1 MKEKLRLIYNSK
13 AKYYLQ
19 VLNEFDNDNLSYV
32 LLNYLIPDDN
42 PGDLDVLISLND
54 FNLIEKI
61 LKKNKFKFYRY
72 IDTNQI
78 IWNKFVSNIGF
89 IQFHLYVGLN
99 FHNKQFY
106 NNTDIGIYKDDLNFS
121 FMVFLLESFYRNKLK
136 KQIFN
141 KYVDKISIKNFEN
154 YLKFNFKNTMII
166 VDHTIELYK
175 DGKNTNTFKNFLIKL
190 HTNKFGL
197 VSFYFNKIFS
207 KIKRLGNNQDVF
219 LLIVGVD
226 GSGKTLLTNNM
237 FRVLSK
243 GGIFPVKLYF
253 GLKSSF
259 IYKVFNKKKDKNSK
273 TFRNNDLKL
282 RTNFFVR
289 FLKIFLYWIEYNF
302 RILYN
307 IKMKPNSSKTIYLVD
322 RSYLDL
328 IFYNS
333 DVISKNLFLNH
344 SIKPT
349 HLVYITGE
357 SSIIYNRKKEGSK
370 INHEKKVNF
379 FDEL

>member
-1 MKEKLRLIYNSK
+1 M
-13 AKYYLQ
+13 
-19 VLNEFDNDNLSYV
+19 
-32 LLNYLIPDDN
+32 
-42 PGDLDVLISLND
+42 
-54 FNLIEKI
+54 
-61 LKKNKFKFYRY
+61 
-72 IDTNQI
+72 
-78 IWNKFVSNIGF
+78 
-89 IQFHLYVGLN
+89 
-99 FHNKQFY
+99 
-106 NNTDIGIYKDDLNFS
+106 
-121 FMVFLLESFYRNKLK
+121 
-136 KQIFN
+136 
-141 KYVDKISIKNFEN
+141 
-154 YLKFNFKNTMII
+154 
-166 VDHTIELYK
+166 
-175 DGKNTNTFKNFLIKL
+175 
-190 HTNKFGL
+190 
-197 VSFYFNKIFS
+197 
-207 KIKRLGNNQDVF
+207 
-219 LLIVGVD
+219 IVGVD

-333 DVISKNLFLNH
+333 DVISKKSFLNH

-370 INHEKKVNF
+370 INHEKSKF
-379 FDEL
+379 F